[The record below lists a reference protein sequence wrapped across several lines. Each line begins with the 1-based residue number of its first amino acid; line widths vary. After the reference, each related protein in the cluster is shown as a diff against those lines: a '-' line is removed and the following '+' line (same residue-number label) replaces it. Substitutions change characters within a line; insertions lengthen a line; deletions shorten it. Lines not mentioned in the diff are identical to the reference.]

1 LLTYDSLSVSE
12 VIPARPERIY
22 AAWLSSEEH
31 TAFTGDRAV
40 VEPFVGGAH
49 STFDGYSSGRT
60 VDLQPG
66 RRIVQTW
73 RAEDF
78 PAGSPDSRV
87 EVTLE
92 ETVGG
97 TMLTIL
103 HTDIPSGQGS
113 QYRDGWLK
121 FYLEPLKRYFVADA
135 KPAVNGVRKHPP
147 RAAHATAVVSATKK
161 RITKKRITK
170 KRATKTK
177 TKARVKAKAPKT
189 PMTKTKT
196 PKRAKKPK
204 KPKKARPKVTKPK
217 RRTRR

>member
-1 LLTYDSLSVSE
+1 LTYDSLSVSE

-31 TAFTGDRAV
+31 TTFTGDRAV
-40 VEPFVGGAH
+40 VEPFVGGVH

-60 VDLQPG
+60 IDLQPG

-78 PAGSPDSRV
+78 PVGSPDSRV
-87 EVTLE
+87 EVTFE

-113 QYRDGWLK
+113 HYRDSWLK
-121 FYLEPLKRYFVADA
+121 FYLEPLKSYFVADA
-135 KPAVNGVRKHPP
+135 KPAHEAPP
-147 RAAHATAVVSATKK
+147 KAARPTPARAP
-161 RITKKRITK
+161 K
-170 KRATKTK
+170 KRAAKKTK
-177 TKARVKAKAPKT
+177 PKAKPTTARAKAKTSKSIKPKPVKKNEKAKA
-189 PMTKTKT
+189 
-196 PKRAKKPK
+196 
-204 KPKKARPKVTKPK
+204 ARPKVAMPKLAGKPSRRAK
-217 RRTRR
+217 RPARRLLPR